1 MDKQDEQETQT
12 EHNDSPANGN
22 GMFYAVLFVVLCAI
36 MILAVIMSMPPGP
49 PPVSLIP

>member
-22 GMFYAVLFVVLCAI
+22 GMFYAAI
-36 MILAVIMSMPPGP
+36 CNLGLESSNSAVEMA
-49 PPVSLIP
+49 